1 MAKASG
7 KRPGRK
13 KARPAVP
20 LPPDG
25 KPESRAA
32 APAMSLR
39 SIVLLALGSGVLLFL
54 IGSGWLLFRGRE
66 ADRPYQSH
74 APVFV
79 GSEKCADCHPS
90 EARLW
95 RTSQHKAAMDHA
107 TDKSV
112 RGDFSGAGFEYHG
125 IRSRFFR
132 SGEKFLVE
140 TDGADGKP
148 ATFEVKYTFGVDPLQ
163 QYLVEFP
170 DGRLQALSIAWDTR
184 PKEQGGQRWFHLYPD
199 AAVTHLDPLHWTKLH
214 QNWNFMCAECH
225 STGVRRNYDAAADRF
240 ATSFAEISVGCEACH
255 GAGSR
260 HVAWATG
267 GKRGD
272 PGKGLAVIFD
282 ERAGVSWNSDPSSPF
297 PRRSA
302 PAAPLRKEV
311 ETCGL
316 CHARRGQLAEDW
328 KPGQWLSQT
337 HRVSLLDRRLFHA
350 DGQMRDDEETYNY
363 APFKLSKMFAAGVT
377 CSDCHDPHSAALK
390 APGDAVCGQCHVPAK
405 YETVAHRRHEGA
417 GLTCASCHMPVRRYM
432 VVDRRHDHGFR
443 IPRPDLSV
451 KFGTPNACNDCHRD
465 KSAQWAAD
473 RIANWFGERKP
484 GPLALAA
491 AFGTAW
497 TDQPDAQALLAAIAS
512 SPDVSGF
519 ARASAL
525 AELPAPD
532 ADLARRALADP
543 DPVVRLGALDMLEGL
558 PAGQLWMVAGPGLTD
573 QVRGVRIRAAE
584 LLASVPAS
592 GLSKSDRDA
601 FAGAAAEFV
610 SAQRFNA
617 DRPEARSALG
627 NFAARQGNIGE
638 AEAEYRAALRLDPQF
653 AAAAVNLADL
663 YRDRGRDRDGEQVL
677 REAIA
682 RSAQD
687 ASLRHALGLTLVRLG
702 RSDIALDELRRAA
715 ELDPARARYAYV
727 YAVGLQSAGR
737 RGDAV
742 GVLKANLQLHPND
755 RDSLAAMVNFS
766 RENGDLAGALEY
778 AQRLA
783 KLMPGDAGLARL
795 IDDLRRSPA
804 TRP

>member
-1 MAKASG
+1 
-7 KRPGRK
+7 
-13 KARPAVP
+13 
-20 LPPDG
+20 
-25 KPESRAA
+25 
-32 APAMSLR
+32 MSLR
-39 SIVLLALGSGVLLFL
+39 SIVLLALGSGVLFFL
-54 IGSGWLLFRGRE
+54 IGSGWLLIRGRD
-66 ADRPYQSH
+66 ADGSYRSH
-74 APVFV
+74 VPAFV
-79 GSEKCADCHPS
+79 GSEKCADCHSS

-95 RTSQHKAAMDHA
+95 RGSQHKAAMDHA

-112 RGDFSGAGFEYHG
+112 RGDFDGASFEYHG
-125 IRSRFFR
+125 VRSRFFR
-132 SGEKFLVE
+132 SGDRFLVE

-148 ATFEVKYTFGVDPLQ
+148 ATFEVKYTFGIDPLQ

-170 DGRLQALSIAWDTR
+170 DGRVQALSIAWDTR

-199 AAVTHLDPLHWTKLH
+199 TAVTHLDPLHWTKLH

-240 ATSFAEISVGCEACH
+240 ASSFAEISVGCEACH

-272 PGKGLAVIFD
+272 PGTGLVVNFD
-282 ERAGVSWNSDPSSPF
+282 ERTGVTWNADPSSPL

-302 PAAPLRKEV
+302 PPALLRKEV

-328 KPGQWLSQT
+328 KPGQWLAQT
-337 HRVSLLDRRLFHA
+337 HRVTLLDRRLFHA

-377 CSDCHDPHSAALK
+377 CSDCHDPHSGKLK
-390 APGDAVCGQCHVPAK
+390 ATVDATCGQCHVPAT
-405 YETVAHRRHEGA
+405 YETVAHRRHEGV
-417 GLTCASCHMPVRRYM
+417 GLTCASCHMPLRSYM

-465 KSAQWAAD
+465 KPAQWAAD
-473 RIANWFGERKP
+473 RIAGWFGARKP

-491 AFGTAW
+491 AFGAAW

-519 ARASAL
+519 ARASSL
-525 AELPAPD
+525 AELPSPD

-558 PAGQLWMVAGPGLTD
+558 PAGQLWSVAGTGLTD

-592 GLSKSDRDA
+592 GLSKADREV

-610 SAQRFNA
+610 SAQRLNA
-617 DRPEARSALG
+617 DRPEARTALG
-627 NFAARQGNIGE
+627 NFAARQGNVGE

-663 YRDRGRDRDGEQVL
+663 YRDRGRDNEGAQVL

-682 RSAQD
+682 RSAQN
-687 ASLRHALGLTLVRLG
+687 ASLHHALGLTLVRLG

-742 GVLKANLQLHPND
+742 AVLKANLQLHPND

-766 RENGDLAGALEY
+766 RENGDVAGALEY

-783 KLMPGDAGLARL
+783 RQLPGDAGLARL
-795 IDDLRRSPA
+795 IDDLRRLPA
-804 TRP
+804 ARP